1 VAVNAIINSRGGENR
16 KSGRGPG
23 EDVMK
28 LQARLATFPFAL
40 AVALAAASV
49 PAPVSAAEYTLK
61 WAVVTRGDMQEN
73 FGHKLAEVLPKATN
87 GRVEV
92 KVYPGGQLGNPAAL
106 IEGVQLGTVEGYEN
120 PADFFSGVD
129 PRFGVFSIPFLFRDT
144 AHANATL
151 ADPELNAYILSMAE
165 SKGLVGVNLAVA
177 AESLYFGVKRPL
189 RTLADFNGL
198 KLRVNATPA
207 ERARMGALGATA
219 VPMGLPEM
227 ITSLQNG
234 VIDGTMSG
242 ISIYTNFNLQNVGKT
257 LTETND
263 TLLVSFG
270 ALSKAWLDKLPP
282 DLAKIIVDEARK
294 LQPWSRQSAVDEVV
308 ELRKKWIERG
318 GEIVR
323 LPAADQAELEKRL
336 KPIGGEVTKDNP
348 VLKEFYDKIKATSA
362 KY

>member
-1 VAVNAIINSRGGENR
+1 MIFQ
-16 KSGRGPG
+16 
-23 EDVMK
+23 
-28 LQARLATFPFAL
+28 LRLAAFGLLSAI
-40 AVALAAASV
+40 AVAAVVTPAIAADF
-49 PAPVSAAEYTLK
+49 TLK
-61 WAVVTRGDMQEN
+61 WGVVTRGDMQEK

-92 KVYPGGQLGNPAAL
+92 KVFPGGQLGNPAAL
-106 IEGVQLGTVEGYEN
+106 LEGVQLGTIEGYEN

-129 PRFGVFSIPFLFRDT
+129 ARYGTFSIPFLFRDT
-144 AHANATL
+144 AHANKTL
-151 ADPELNAYILSMAE
+151 ADPELNAYILDMAD

-177 AESLYFGVKRPL
+177 AESLYFGAKKPL
-189 RTLADFNGL
+189 RTLADFKGL

-207 ERARMGALGATA
+207 ERARMAALGATA

-257 LTETND
+257 LTETHD
-263 TLLVSFG
+263 TLLISYG

-282 DLAKIIVDEARK
+282 DLRKIVVDEARK
-294 LQPWSRQSAVDEVV
+294 LQPWARQTAVDEVA
-308 ELRKKWIERG
+308 ELRGKWVERG
-318 GEIVR
+318 GEIIT

-336 KPIGGEVTKDNP
+336 KPIGAEVTKSDP
-348 VLKEFYDKIKATSA
+348 VLKAFYDKLQATSA

>member
-1 VAVNAIINSRGGENR
+1 
-16 KSGRGPG
+16 
-23 EDVMK
+23 MK
-28 LQARLATFPFAL
+28 FRLRLATFGVLSAFA
-40 AVALAAASV
+40 ATVATSAYAADF
-49 PAPVSAAEYTLK
+49 TLK
-61 WAVVTRGDMQEN
+61 WGVVTRGDMQEK

-92 KVYPGGQLGNPAAL
+92 KVFPGGQLGNPAAL
-106 IEGVQLGTVEGYEN
+106 LEGVQLGTIEGYEN

-129 PRFGVFSIPFLFRDT
+129 ARYGVFSIPFLFRDT
-144 AHANATL
+144 AHANKTL
-151 ADPELNAYILSMAE
+151 ADPELNAYILNMAE

-177 AESLYFGVKRPL
+177 AESLYFGAKKSL
-189 RTLADFNGL
+189 RTLADFKGL

-207 ERARMGALGATA
+207 ERARMAALGATA

-257 LTETND
+257 LTETHD
-263 TLLVSFG
+263 TLLISYG

-282 DLAKIIVDEARK
+282 DLRKIVVDEARK
-294 LQPWSRQSAVDEVV
+294 LQPWARQTAVDEVA
-308 ELRKKWIERG
+308 ELRGKWIERG
-318 GEIVR
+318 GEIIT

-336 KPIGGEVTKDNP
+336 KPIGAEVTKNDP
-348 VLKEFYDKIKATSA
+348 VLKAFYDKLQATSA

>member
-1 VAVNAIINSRGGENR
+1 
-16 KSGRGPG
+16 
-23 EDVMK
+23 MTFQ
-28 LQARLATFPFAL
+28 LRLATFGLLSAI
-40 AVALAAASV
+40 AAAAV
-49 PAPVSAAEYTLK
+49 VTPASAADFTLK
-61 WAVVTRGDMQEN
+61 WGVVTRGDMQEK
-73 FGHKLAEVLPKATN
+73 FGHKLAEILPKATN

-92 KVYPGGQLGNPAAL
+92 KVFPGGQLGNPAAL
-106 IEGVQLGTVEGYEN
+106 LEGVQLGTIEGYEN

-129 PRFGVFSIPFLFRDT
+129 ARYGTFSIPFLFRDT
-144 AHANATL
+144 AHANKTL
-151 ADPELNAYILSMAE
+151 ADPELNAYILDMAE

-177 AESLYFGVKRPL
+177 AESLYFGAKKPL
-189 RTLADFNGL
+189 RTLADFKGL

-207 ERARMGALGATA
+207 ERARMAALGATA

-257 LTETND
+257 LTETHD
-263 TLLVSFG
+263 TLLISFG

-282 DLAKIIVDEARK
+282 DLRKIVVDEARK
-294 LQPWSRQSAVDEVV
+294 LQPWARQTAVDEVV
-308 ELRKKWIERG
+308 ELRGKWVEKG
-318 GEIVR
+318 GEIIT

-336 KPIGGEVTKDNP
+336 KPIGAEVTKSDP
-348 VLKEFYDKIKATSA
+348 VLKAFYDKLQATSA

>member
-1 VAVNAIINSRGGENR
+1 MIFQ
-16 KSGRGPG
+16 
-23 EDVMK
+23 
-28 LQARLATFPFAL
+28 LRLAAFGLLSAI
-40 AVALAAASV
+40 AAAAV
-49 PAPVSAAEYTLK
+49 VTPATAADFTLK
-61 WAVVTRGDMQEN
+61 WGVVTRGDMQEK

-92 KVYPGGQLGNPAAL
+92 KVFPGGQLGNPAAL
-106 IEGVQLGTVEGYEN
+106 LEGVQLGTIEGYEN

-129 PRFGVFSIPFLFRDT
+129 ARYGTFSIPFLFRDT
-144 AHANATL
+144 AHANKTL
-151 ADPELNAYILSMAE
+151 ADPELNAYILDMAD

-177 AESLYFGVKRPL
+177 AESLYFGAKKPL
-189 RTLADFNGL
+189 RTLADFKGL

-207 ERARMGALGATA
+207 ERARMAALGATA

-257 LTETND
+257 LTETHD
-263 TLLVSFG
+263 TLLISYG

-282 DLAKIIVDEARK
+282 DLRKIVVDEARK
-294 LQPWSRQSAVDEVV
+294 LQPWARQTAVDEVA
-308 ELRKKWIERG
+308 ELRAKWIERG
-318 GEIVR
+318 GEIIT

-336 KPIGGEVTKDNP
+336 KPIGVEVTKSDP
-348 VLKEFYDKIKATSA
+348 VLKAFYDKLQATSA